1 MSSVAYG
8 AALVIESRT
17 ENVVTTR
24 LSAASIDW
32 IAVSADG
39 LQLHLAGT
47 APREADRFRA
57 VNMVG
62 SLIDA
67 SRIRDGL

>member
-1 MSSVAYG
+1 LPQRIRQLSSTTLALLAFILAAMVMSSVAYG

-47 APREADRFRA
+47 APP
-57 VNMVG
+57 
-62 SLIDA
+62 
-67 SRIRDGL
+67 